1 MTHFKEQVVEIAQ
14 PWNSLS
20 RFRAERRQGSGI
32 RPGQPVF
39 YAGAG
44 GFVNDKALWSGE
56 SGCGLR
62 YDLNRENLPFQD
74 SPEGKMKTI
83 IWGILTAAVTL
94 YIFSLYL
101 FAKLC
106 FDAGS
111 ACMLGASVLFLLAAA
126 VMIAGRSRRKKREK
140 EETASQ
146 REFP

>member
-14 PWNSLS
+14 PGNSLS

-32 RPGQPVF
+32 RLRQPVF
-39 YAGAG
+39 YAGAV

-94 YIFSLYL
+94 YISSLYL

-106 FDAGS
+106 FDAGA

-126 VMIAGRSRRKKREK
+126 VMIAGRIRRKKREK
-140 EETASQ
+140 EETANQ
-146 REFP
+146 RGFP